1 MMNSAPGY
9 TLPRV
14 TACLHFMESALTTQW
29 DSHYHASEQETI
41 SANLGIY
48 GYIMAKYLRNMALK
62 CYLGGLF
69 PTFFAFSVNR
79 CVIFPSILSPVTP
92 GSHLGLGLA
101 WVTGY
106 STPLPEQFSPLGTRK
121 TCVVQILSLSQL
133 IWFLE
138 TLSPGA
144 QLAGTRDHWPLS

>member
-14 TACLHFMESALTTQW
+14 TACLHFMESALTSQW

-48 GYIMAKYLRNMALK
+48 GYIMAKYLRNMGLK

-79 CVIFPSILSPVTP
+79 CVIFPSLLSPVTARY
-92 GSHLGLGLA
+92 SHSFLCPANFLVQELRLENMCGA
-101 WVTGY
+101 DFISVTINMV
-106 STPLPEQFSPLGTRK
+106 P
-121 TCVVQILSLSQL
+121 
-133 IWFLE
+133 
-138 TLSPGA
+138 
-144 QLAGTRDHWPLS
+144 

>member
-1 MMNSAPGY
+1 
-9 TLPRV
+9 
-14 TACLHFMESALTTQW
+14 MESALTTQW

-79 CVIFPSILSPVTP
+79 SYFPIPILSPVTARY
-92 GSHLGLGLA
+92 SHSFLCPANFL
-101 WVTGY
+101 
-106 STPLPEQFSPLGTRK
+106 PLEHGKHVWCRFNL
-121 TCVVQILSLSQL
+121 LSQL

-144 QLAGTRDHWPLS
+144 QLAGTRDHWPLSSGWRQELGINTYTGLVSAAG